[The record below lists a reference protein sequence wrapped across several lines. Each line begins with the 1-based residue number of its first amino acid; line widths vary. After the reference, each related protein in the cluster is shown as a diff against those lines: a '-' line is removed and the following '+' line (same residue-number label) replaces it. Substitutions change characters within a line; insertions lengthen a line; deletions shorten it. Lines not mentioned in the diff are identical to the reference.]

1 MLSEQEIISNEDSLK
16 IKDGLLEILD
26 EINKGKI
33 EIKDAEDIHMF
44 VEARLTEK
52 IGTIGKKLHTA
63 RSRNDQ
69 VALDIKLYLK
79 KEIVSIKQ
87 GLIDL
92 IEKILK
98 TAVDNKYTVMSGYTH
113 LQRAQPIT
121 FAHHL
126 LAYCSMFLRDIYR
139 LNDSLKRINLS
150 PLGACALAGTTYPIN
165 RKLVSDKLG
174 FDGVVLNSIDAV
186 SDRDYVI
193 ELASDIS
200 ITMMHLSR
208 FSEEIILWSTSEFG
222 YIELDDAFSTG
233 SSIMP
238 QKKNPDVAEL
248 VRGKTGRTF
257 GNLMALLTV
266 LKGLP
271 LAYNK
276 DMQEDKEAIF
286 DSIDTVKMCLSVFT
300 DMFATIKVNKQKM
313 KTSASGGFM
322 NATDVADYLTKKGLP
337 FRDSYEI
344 SGKLVVEAI
353 KLGYTFENMPLE
365 VYKKFSIKFENDIYE
380 AVDIERCALSRNS
393 LGGPAI
399 NQVEEQIEFIKK
411 EIKNNE
417 I

>member
-1 MLSEQEIISNEDSLK
+1 MKKMWAGRFEKNLNKNVDDFNSSLHFDMRMYQEDIIGSIAHVEMLSEQGIISNEDSLK

-26 EINKGKI
+26 EINEGKI

-257 GNLMALLTV
+257 GN
-266 LKGLP
+266 
-271 LAYNK
+271 
-276 DMQEDKEAIF
+276 
-286 DSIDTVKMCLSVFT
+286 
-300 DMFATIKVNKQKM
+300 
-313 KTSASGGFM
+313 
-322 NATDVADYLTKKGLP
+322 
-337 FRDSYEI
+337 
-344 SGKLVVEAI
+344 
-353 KLGYTFENMPLE
+353 
-365 VYKKFSIKFENDIYE
+365 
-380 AVDIERCALSRNS
+380 
-393 LGGPAI
+393 
-399 NQVEEQIEFIKK
+399 
-411 EIKNNE
+411 
-417 I
+417 

>member
-1 MLSEQEIISNEDSLK
+1 
-16 IKDGLLEILD
+16 
-26 EINKGKI
+26 
-33 EIKDAEDIHMF
+33 
-44 VEARLTEK
+44 
-52 IGTIGKKLHTA
+52 
-63 RSRNDQ
+63 
-69 VALDIKLYLK
+69 
-79 KEIVSIKQ
+79 
-87 GLIDL
+87 
-92 IEKILK
+92 
-98 TAVDNKYTVMSGYTH
+98 
-113 LQRAQPIT
+113 
-121 FAHHL
+121 
-126 LAYCSMFLRDIYR
+126 
-139 LNDSLKRINLS
+139 
-150 PLGACALAGTTYPIN
+150 
-165 RKLVSDKLG
+165 
-174 FDGVVLNSIDAV
+174 
-186 SDRDYVI
+186 
-193 ELASDIS
+193 
-200 ITMMHLSR
+200 
-208 FSEEIILWSTSEFG
+208 
-222 YIELDDAFSTG
+222 
-233 SSIMP
+233 
-238 QKKNPDVAEL
+238 
-248 VRGKTGRTF
+248 RGKTGRTF

-344 SGKLVVEAI
+344 SGKLVAEAI
-353 KLGYTFENMPLE
+353 KLGYTFENMPFD
-365 VYKKFSIKFENDIYE
+365 VYKKFSVKFENDIYE